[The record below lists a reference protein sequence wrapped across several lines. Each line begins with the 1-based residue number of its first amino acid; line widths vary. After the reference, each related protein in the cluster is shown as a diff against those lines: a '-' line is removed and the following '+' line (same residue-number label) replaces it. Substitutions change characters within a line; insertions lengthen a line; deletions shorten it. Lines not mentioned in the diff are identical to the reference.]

1 MAAPPRARDGKP
13 AASAGRPIVAGVSS
27 FLRPLSARATD
38 ADLWAAL
45 EVLAVEDEGLDR
57 LARLHGVRLDRA
69 ARRRYSAF
77 IAQARQYF
85 RSAKSIEPIAK
96 PLLGYYFVLNLAK
109 AFLTAVDPASTSNQL
124 QHGLSEDLE
133 RKTRYYFQQEGFKIK
148 QRGVFR
154 LLAERSGQG
163 FCYANNHR
171 LRIVSLLPYLADGY
185 DLYGDIAETAPKLL
199 PIADAFVLF
208 GNKEGWLRVE
218 VDRNVLTQRNI
229 SPESLLKKARI
240 FGKQF
245 KLVQTELTTASY
257 ESQSAHA
264 YSQRRSDI
272 LDYLATD
279 FDASLFA
286 VQRNVTGGR
295 RYVVLSDRN
304 QLLSHEA
311 ITFALMHHLSN
322 MVRYRPQ
329 DVERLRGS
337 AYFWLFASWVDRACE
352 NYLLA
357 LASRITREEHLVA

>member
-57 LARLHGVRLDRA
+57 LERLHGVNLDRA
-69 ARRRYSAF
+69 ARKRYTAF
-77 IAQARQYF
+77 IGQARQYF
-85 RSAKSIEPIAK
+85 QATKSIEPIAK
-96 PLLGYYFVLNLAK
+96 PLLGYYFALNLTK
-109 AFLTAVDPASTSNQL
+109 AYLTAVDPASTAGRL
-124 QHGLSEDLE
+124 QHGLAEDLKQ
-133 RKTRYYFQQEGFKIK
+133 KTRYYFQQEGFKIK
-148 QRGVFR
+148 DRGVFR
-154 LLAERSGQG
+154 LLATRSGQG

-171 LRIVSLLPYLADGY
+171 LRVVDLLPYLADGY
-185 DLYGDIAETAPKLL
+185 DLYGDIAEAAPKLL
-199 PIADAFVLF
+199 PVLDAFVWF

-229 SPESLLKKARI
+229 SPESLLKRARI

-245 KLVQTELTTASY
+245 KLVQTEMLSASY
-257 ESQSAHA
+257 ESKDACT
-264 YSQRRSDI
+264 YSQRRSDV
-272 LDYLATD
+272 LDDLAHD
-279 FDASLFA
+279 FDKSLFA

-295 RYVVLSDRN
+295 RYIVLSDRN

-311 ITFALMHHLSN
+311 VTFALLHHLSN
-322 MVRYRPQ
+322 MVRYRPA

-352 NYLLA
+352 NFLLA
-357 LASRITREEHLVA
+357 LASRISREEHLVV